1 MADAARRARTI
12 GVRNSGP
19 YGIDRPR
26 RVRYCGRAWPLT
38 IAARFAAG
46 GTLLLALA
54 GCDES
59 PRPKAAAADGASGA
73 PITLPQPDQRLCT
86 AVVILLD
93 TSMSMLQEV
102 PDRGG
107 TRRPKHQIA
116 RDALG
121 QIIDRTSAW
130 KAAHPD
136 RPLELGILR
145 FSSAVTPLLPMGP
158 FDQAAART
166 AIENFTVN
174 GGTAIGRALES
185 GYQALYQTGCVRKH
199 VICITDGENTS
210 GPDPAPVARKFFEA
224 THGEVELHFVAFD
237 TSSKKFGFL
246 SAVNGSVV
254 EARDGAQLGGRLSD
268 IYERRIL
275 VEEMP
280 AEHE

>member
-1 MADAARRARTI
+1 MADAARR
-12 GVRNSGP
+12 
-19 YGIDRPR
+19 
-26 RVRYCGRAWPLT
+26 
-38 IAARFAAG
+38 AARFAAG
-46 GTLLLALA
+46 GTLLLVLA

-59 PRPKAAAADGASGA
+59 PRPPAQAAGPWSV
-73 PITLPQPDQRLCT
+73 PSVTLPQPDPRLCT

-93 TSMSMLQEV
+93 TSKSMLQDV

-107 TRRPKHQIA
+107 TRRPKHVIA

-121 QIIDRTSAW
+121 QVIAQTSAW

-136 RPLELGILR
+136 RAIELEILR
-145 FSSAVTPLLPMGP
+145 FSSSVAPLLPMGP
-158 FDQAAART
+158 FDQAAARA
-166 AIENFTVN
+166 AIENFTVT
-174 GGTAIGRALES
+174 GGTAIGRALETA
-185 GYQALYQTGCVRKH
+185 YKDLYQTGCVRKY

-210 GPDPAPVARKFFEA
+210 GPDPAPVARRYHGA
-224 THGEVELHFVAFD
+224 TMGEVELHFVAFD
-237 TSSKKFGFL
+237 TSPRKFGFL

-254 EARDGAQLGGRLSD
+254 AASDGAQLGGRLSE